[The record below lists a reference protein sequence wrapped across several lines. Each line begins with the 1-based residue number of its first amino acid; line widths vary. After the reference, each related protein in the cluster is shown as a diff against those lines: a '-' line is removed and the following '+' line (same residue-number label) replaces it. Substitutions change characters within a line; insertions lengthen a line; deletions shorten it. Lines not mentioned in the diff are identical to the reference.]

1 MVERVAVEHG
11 HAGTLG
17 EERVGVGLRDDGLE
31 HLAAGA
37 WVDLL
42 VHLHHLQLLVRGGE
56 VLNLLERG
64 GGGGVG
70 RGDGLIGGG
79 GNLVEESAPVV
90 RNDELRRAR
99 LLEDADAG
107 LDSGAPL
114 LHLGPAP
121 IHPSVELVELP
132 LELVEPKLERG
143 IHGVDRESNGS
154 DTNC

>member
-1 MVERVAVEHG
+1 M
-11 HAGTLG
+11 
-17 EERVGVGLRDDGLE
+17 
-31 HLAAGA
+31 
-37 WVDLL
+37 DLL
-42 VHLHHLQLLVRGGE
+42 IHLHHLQLLVQGGE

-70 RGDGLIGGG
+70 RGAGLIGDGE
-79 GNLVEESAPVV
+79 NLVEESAPVV
-90 RNDELRRAR
+90 RNDELRPAR

-132 LELVEPKLERG
+132 LELVEPKLKRG